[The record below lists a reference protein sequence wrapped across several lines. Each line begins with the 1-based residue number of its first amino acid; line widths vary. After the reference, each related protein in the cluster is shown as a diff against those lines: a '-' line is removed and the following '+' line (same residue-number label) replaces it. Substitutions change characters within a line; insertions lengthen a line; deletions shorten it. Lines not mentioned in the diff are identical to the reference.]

1 MCYILMSV
9 AHAPDHG
16 SGVPAL
22 DLATGFLRCPQ
33 CAAGDG
39 GSLTRVGAALRCDAG
54 HSFDIARSG
63 YVSLLPA
70 GPPKNPGDTPAMV
83 AARRDFLA
91 AGHFAGLADA
101 LAGIAASEP
110 TALPGDG
117 AAQGCV
123 VDSGAG
129 TGYYLAAI
137 LNRLPGRVGLAL
149 DVSKSALR
157 VAARAHPRAAAV
169 GCDAWRPL
177 PVADDA
183 ADLALSLFAPRNAAE
198 LARIIRPGGLL
209 LVGTPAADHLA
220 ELIGPLGLLTVDE
233 TKQTRLAGQLNPY
246 FDLEAATEYRT
257 ELDLAHPA
265 VGALVAMG
273 PSSWHVEPGSLASGL
288 ERLSAPV
295 RVTVAVRIASY
306 RPRVWP

>member
-1 MCYILMSV
+1 MSV

-22 DLATGFLRCPQ
+22 NLATGFLRCPQ

-39 GSLTRVGAALRCDAG
+39 GSLTRVDAALRCDAG

-91 AGHFAGLADA
+91 AGHFAGLGGA
-101 LAGIAASEP
+101 LAAIAACEP
-110 TALPGDG
+110 TSG
-117 AAQGCV
+117 ANGCV

-129 TGYYLAAI
+129 TGYYMATI
-137 LNRLPGRVGLAL
+137 LERLPGRVGLAL

-169 GCDAWRPL
+169 GCDVWRQL

-209 LVGTPAADHLA
+209 LVGTPAADHLT

-233 TKQTRLAGQLNPY
+233 TKQARLAGQLSPY
-246 FDLEAATEYRT
+246 FDLDAATEYRS
-257 ELDLAHPA
+257 ELDLAQPA

-273 PSSWHVEPGSLASGL
+273 PSSWHVEPGSLAADL
-288 ERLSAPV
+288 ERLSDPV
-295 RVTVAVRIASY
+295 RVTIAVRIASY
-306 RPRVWP
+306 RAPSP

>member
-1 MCYILMSV
+1 MSV
-9 AHAPDHG
+9 ALEPDHG
-16 SGVPAL
+16 SATPAL
-22 DLATGFLRCPQ
+22 DLAAGFLRCPQ
-33 CAAGDG
+33 CA
-39 GSLTRVGAALRCDAG
+39 RGAALARVGGALRCEAG
-54 HSFDIARSG
+54 HSFDLARSG

-101 LAGIAASEP
+101 LAGIAASES
-110 TALPGDG
+110 TSG
-117 AAQGCV
+117 AQGCV

-129 TGYYLAAI
+129 TGYYLAA
-137 LNRLPGRVGLAL
+137 LLDRLPGRVGLAL

-177 PVADDA
+177 PVADRA
-183 ADLALSLFAPRNAAE
+183 ADLCLSLFAPRNAAE
-198 LARIIRPGGLL
+198 LARILRPGGLL

-246 FDLEAATEYRT
+246 FHLDAATEYRT

-273 PSSWHVEPGSLASGL
+273 PSSWHVEPGSLAAGL
-288 ERLSAPV
+288 ERLGNPV

-306 RPRVWP
+306 RAP